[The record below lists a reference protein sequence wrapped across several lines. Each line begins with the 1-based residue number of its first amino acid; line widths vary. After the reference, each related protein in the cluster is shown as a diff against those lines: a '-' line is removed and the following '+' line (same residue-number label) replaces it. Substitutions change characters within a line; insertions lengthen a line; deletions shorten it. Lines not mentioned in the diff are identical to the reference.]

1 MRRNAPYL
9 VGHCVPI
16 PKLPRRARTSFP
28 RLLLEEV
35 PIGEGRGHLGSSFAV
50 RAAAAAC
57 CSVVEQP

>member
-1 MRRNAPYL
+1 MRRHAPYL

-28 RLLLEEV
+28 RLKLVRV
-35 PIGEGRGHLGSSFAV
+35 PIGEGRGHLGSSSAV

-57 CSVVEQP
+57 CSAIEQP